1 MRRFWRRLDRVL
13 RTSSMRL
20 ALRYALLQVLLLAL
34 AFGVLLSFAN
44 RYVAEQLIAGLVSES
59 DVLAALPQEQLIL
72 RLHVLSQDTSGM
84 TRDSRHVLL
93 LNAQGVKQAGDML
106 AWPPGLQ
113 ENGHVQPVMAQ
124 IADGDDPAEHENTPV
139 LARGISLSDGSR
151 FVVAQERGAS
161 EDMRD
166 SVFSVA
172 ALVLALSGLL
182 SLALGLAL
190 GWQWLKRIETI
201 ERTAGAIAAG
211 DLSQRVQMRGQGDEF
226 DLLAAHLN
234 TMLARIEVAIK
245 AMREVSDNVAH
256 DLRQPLTR
264 MKARIEVAL
273 GQSRDAASYR
283 EVLQSTA
290 LDADELK
297 RAFDAML
304 SIARLE
310 SGGEILHPEV
320 FDLSVLVA
328 SMSELYAA
336 QAEDAGRDFSISLQP
351 GLRVMGEPALVA
363 RALANLLDNAFAYT
377 ASKVAIVVALESS
390 AQDAVLAVRDGGAGL
405 SDAEKQRFV
414 ERFARGDAARSQ
426 QGHGLGLTLARA
438 VAHAHGGQLLLE
450 DAPEG
455 GLSVSLRIP
464 LVISV

>member
-1 MRRFWRRLDRVL
+1 
-13 RTSSMRL
+13 MRL

-34 AFGVLLSFAN
+34 AFGALLSFAN
-44 RYVAEQLIAGLVSES
+44 RYVADQLVAGLVSES
-59 DVLAALPQEQLIL
+59 DALAALPQAQLIL
-72 RLHVLSQDTSGM
+72 RLNVLSQDTVDM

-93 LNAQGVKQAGDML
+93 LNAQGIKQAGDML
-106 AWPPGLQ
+106 AWPLGLQ

-124 IADGDDPAEHENTPV
+124 IADGDDPAEHENTSV
-139 LARGISLSDGSR
+139 LARGISLPDGSR
-151 FVVAQERGAS
+151 FVLAQERGAS

-166 SVFSVA
+166 TVFSA
-172 ALVLALSGLL
+172 AAFVLALSALL
-182 SLALGLAL
+182 SLLLGLAL

-201 ERTAGAIAAG
+201 ECTARAIAAG
-211 DLSQRVQMRGQGDEF
+211 DLSQRVQVHGQGDEF

-234 TMLARIEVAIK
+234 AMLARIEAAIK

-264 MKARIEVAL
+264 MKTRIEVAL

-290 LDADELK
+290 LDADELI

-320 FDLSVLVA
+320 FDLSALVE
-328 SMSELYAA
+328 SMAELYAA

-351 GLRVMGEPALVA
+351 GLRVTGEPALVA
-363 RALANLLDNAFAYT
+363 RALANVLDNAFAYT
-377 ASKVAIVVALESS
+377 ASEVPIVVALESS
-390 AQDAVLAVRDGGAGL
+390 GQDAVLAVRDGGAGL
-405 SDAEKQRFV
+405 SDAEKQRLV

-426 QGHGLGLTLARA
+426 QGNGLGLTLARA
-438 VAHAHGGQLLLE
+438 VAHAHGGKMLLE